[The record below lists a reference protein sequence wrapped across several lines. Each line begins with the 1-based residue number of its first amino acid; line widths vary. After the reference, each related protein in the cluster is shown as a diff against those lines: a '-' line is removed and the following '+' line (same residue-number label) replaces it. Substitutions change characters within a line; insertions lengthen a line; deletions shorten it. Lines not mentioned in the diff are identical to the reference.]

1 MGRQAKGVRLIRL
14 EEDRKLAGCAV
25 IQGSPDDQAP
35 DGMVQEGAVS
45 ITSTET
51 DLSDL
56 TEESDLRTPGPLDH
70 DLDRDDLGDTDEIEI
85 EEPLHEEEGD

>member
-1 MGRQAKGVRLIRL
+1 MIP
-14 EEDRKLAGCAV
+14 
-25 IQGSPDDQAP
+25 GSPDDQP
-35 DGMVQEGAVS
+35 TSDGMVQEGAVS
-45 ITSTET
+45 ITSSET

-70 DLDRDDLGDTDEIEI
+70 DLDSDDLGDTDEIEM